1 MADPDPRFYTSDEL
15 MGGGQT
21 FSLDDLTDR
30 GSPAQSAAQRYY
42 YSTTLPTSSPSRGPI
57 RSTN

>member
-1 MADPDPRFYTSDEL
+1 MADPRFFTSDEL
-15 MGGGQT
+15 MAVGQT
-21 FSLDDLTDR
+21 YSPDDLTDR

-57 RSTN
+57 RSMN

>member
-1 MADPDPRFYTSDEL
+1 MADQYFTTDEL
-15 MGGGQT
+15 MGGRQVY
-21 FSLDDLTDR
+21 SLDDLTDR